1 MTFFLGRETMSASR
15 ERVHPVDEVLPA
27 GPMFA
32 VGLQHVLV
40 MYAGAI
46 AVPLIIGG
54 ALKLPKDQV
63 AFLIN
68 ADLFACGIA
77 TLIQCLGVW
86 KFGIR
91 LPVVMGVTFAAVGPM
106 AAMATSGVGVTGI
119 FGAVIGAG
127 VFTVL
132 VAPRFDKL
140 VRFFPPIVAGTI
152 IAVIGITLLRV
163 GVTWAGG
170 GAGNKNF
177 GAPEYLGI
185 AAVVLAIILLL
196 NKFARGFVA
205 NIAVLIGLAVGFVV
219 ATAAGMVNF
228 AGVAE
233 SDWFAVVYPFR
244 FGTPTFDASAVVSL
258 SIVMIVVMVESTGM
272 FLALGEICDKK
283 IGPAELGRGLATD
296 GLGTIIGGVF
306 NTFPYTSFS
315 QNVGLVGMTGVRS
328 RYVVAVSGAILIVFG
343 LFPKMGA
350 VVASIPQPVLG
361 GAGFCM
367 FGMVAATGIK
377 ILARVDYGPR
387 HNLLIVAVS
396 IALGMIPLV
405 APTFFVPSPHW
416 LRPITHSG
424 ITLGAISAVGLN
436 AFFNGARG
444 AGKVGEELAQVA
456 KAAGTTE

>member
-1 MTFFLGRETMSASR
+1 MTTAATTS
-15 ERVHPVDEVLPA
+15 VHPVDQVLPA
-27 GPMFA
+27 GEMAA

-46 AVPLIIGG
+46 AVPLIVGG
-54 ALKLPKDQV
+54 ALKLPKDQL

-77 TLIQCLGVW
+77 TLIQCLGLW

-91 LPVVMGVTFAAVGPM
+91 LPVIMGVTFAAVGPM
-106 AAMATSGVGVTGI
+106 VAMANSGVGITGI

-132 VAPRFDKL
+132 VAPWFGKL
-140 VRFFPPIVAGTI
+140 VRYFPPIVTGTI

-163 GVTWAGG
+163 GVGWAGG
-170 GAGNKNF
+170 GFGNKNF
-177 GAPEYLGI
+177 GAPEYLAI
-185 AAVVLAIILLL
+185 VALVLAVILVL
-196 NKFARGFVA
+196 NKVSRGFIA
-205 NIAVLIGLAVGFVV
+205 NIAVLIGLAVGFVAAMV
-219 ATAAGMVNF
+219 AGMVNF

-233 SDWFAVVYPFR
+233 SEWFAVVYPFR
-244 FGTPTFDASAVVSL
+244 FGTPTFEAGAVVSL
-258 SIVMIVVMVESTGM
+258 CIVMVVVMVESTGM
-272 FLALGEICDKK
+272 FLALGEICDRRV
-283 IGPAELGRGLATD
+283 GPAELSRGLATD

-328 RYVVAVSGAILIVFG
+328 RYVVAVSGVILIAFG

-350 VVASIPQPVLG
+350 VVASIPQAVLG
-361 GAGFCM
+361 GAGLCM

-377 ILARVDYGPR
+377 ILARVDYAPR

-396 IALGMIPLV
+396 IALGMVPLV
-405 APTFFVPSPHW
+405 APTFFDQLPKW
-416 LRPITHSG
+416 LGPITHSG
-424 ITLGAISAVGLN
+424 ITLAAVAAVLLN
-436 AFFNGARG
+436 AFFNGARD
-444 AGKVGEELAQVA
+444 APATERELAEVA
-456 KAAGTTE
+456 KGASVE

>member
-1 MTFFLGRETMSASR
+1 MNATRTA
-15 ERVHPVDEVLPA
+15 VHPVDQVLPA
-27 GPMFA
+27 GPMLA
-32 VGLQHVLV
+32 IGLQHVLV

-54 ALKLPKDQV
+54 ALKLPKDQI

-91 LPVVMGVTFAAVGPM
+91 LPVIMGVTFAAVGPM
-106 AAMATSGVGVTGI
+106 AAMATSGVDITGI

-132 VAPRFDKL
+132 VAPYFGKL
-140 VRFFPPIVAGTI
+140 VRYFPPIVTGTI

-177 GAPEYLGI
+177 GAPEYLAI
-185 AAVVLAIILLL
+185 VALVLVVILAL

-205 NIAVLIGLAVGFVV
+205 NIGVLLGLAAGFV
-219 ATAAGMVNF
+219 AAMAAGMVNF
-228 AGVAE
+228 SGVADA
-233 SDWFAVVYPFR
+233 DWFAIVYPFR

-258 SIVMIVVMVESTGM
+258 CIVMVVVMVESTGM
-272 FLALGEICDKK
+272 FLALGEICERK

-315 QNVGLVGMTGVRS
+315 QNVGLVGMTGVKS
-328 RYVVAVSGAILIVFG
+328 RFVVAVSGAILIAFG

-361 GAGFCM
+361 GAGLCM
-367 FGMVAATGIK
+367 FGLVAATGSK

-396 IALGMIPLV
+396 VALGMIPLV
-405 APTFFVPSPHW
+405 APTFFDQLPMW
-416 LRPITHSG
+416 LGPITHSG
-424 ITLGAISAVGLN
+424 ITLAAISAVLLN
-436 AFFNGARG
+436 AFFNGVGG
-444 AGKVGEELAQVA
+444 AAAVGRELAEVA
-456 KAAGTTE
+456 KSAGQSE

>member
-1 MTFFLGRETMSASR
+1 MNATRAA
-15 ERVHPVDEVLPA
+15 VHPVDQVLPA
-27 GPMFA
+27 GEMLA

-54 ALKLPKDQV
+54 ALKLPKDQI

-91 LPVVMGVTFAAVGPM
+91 LPVIMGVTFAAVGPM
-106 AAMATSGVGVTGI
+106 AAMATSGLDITGI

-132 VAPRFDKL
+132 VAPYFGKL
-140 VRFFPPIVAGTI
+140 VRYFPPIVTGTI

-170 GAGNKNF
+170 GVGNKNF
-177 GAPEYLGI
+177 GAPEYLAI
-185 AAVVLAIILLL
+185 VALVLAVILAL
-196 NKFARGFVA
+196 NRFARGFVA
-205 NIAVLIGLAVGFVV
+205 NIAVLLGLAAGFV
-219 ATAAGMVNF
+219 AAMAAGMVNF
-228 AGVAE
+228 SGVADA
-233 SDWFAVVYPFR
+233 DWFAVVYPFR
-244 FGTPTFDASAVVSL
+244 FGTPTFDAGAVVSL
-258 SIVMIVVMVESTGM
+258 CIVMIVVMVESTGM
-272 FLALGEICDKK
+272 FLALGEICDRK
-283 IGPAELGRGLATD
+283 IGPSELGRGLATD
-296 GLGTIIGGVF
+296 GLGTIIGGLF

-315 QNVGLVGMTGVRS
+315 QNVGLVGMTGVKS
-328 RYVVAVSGAILIVFG
+328 RFVVAVSGAILIAFG

-361 GAGFCM
+361 GAGLCM

-405 APTFFVPSPHW
+405 APTFFDQLPKW
-416 LRPITHSG
+416 LGPITHSG
-424 ITLGAISAVGLN
+424 ITLAAISAVALN

-444 AGKVGEELAQVA
+444 GLHAERELAEVA
-456 KAAGTTE
+456 KSAGQSE